1 MNAKRLIAFLLLF
14 LLQWG
19 YSEAI
24 AQEKAPQHQ
33 SLDKVQL
40 RLLYEVKRVADKG
53 NEKITLID
61 TMALNVGSIWSE
73 YYDWHKPKLD
83 SLLDIAHQLTGMTSS
98 LDTDDLNVRLAA
110 GAEVY
115 NMPRTPETF
124 RIYKERSTQRVIT
137 IDEGPFDMV
146 QERPTYLYLEEKITP
161 MEWVISPDTATVMGY
176 ECKRASTSFRGRNYN
191 VWFTP
196 DIPIQEG
203 PWKFYGLPGAIL
215 QAESS
220 DGIFQFRA
228 IGLERVGM
236 GSIAYPSDKVLM
248 PAKNRKQLI
257 DYQKNNKRGMEV
269 ILRYGAKN
277 LSYYTINPV
286 TYPQIELEP

>member
-1 MNAKRLIAFLLLF
+1 MNTKRLIAFLILF

-19 YSEAI
+19 YREAI

-61 TMALNVGSIWSE
+61 TMALNVGSMWSE

-98 LDTDDLNVRLAA
+98 LDTDDLNARLAA

-115 NMPRTPETF
+115 NMPRIPETF
-124 RIYKERSTQRVIT
+124 RIYKERATQRVIT

-146 QERPTYLYLEEKITP
+146 QERPPT
-161 MEWVISPDTATVMGY
+161 
-176 ECKRASTSFRGRNYN
+176 STS
-191 VWFTP
+191 
-196 DIPIQEG
+196 
-203 PWKFYGLPGAIL
+203 K
-215 QAESS
+215 
-220 DGIFQFRA
+220 
-228 IGLERVGM
+228 
-236 GSIAYPSDKVLM
+236 
-248 PAKNRKQLI
+248 RKLHLWS
-257 DYQKNNKRGMEV
+257 G
-269 ILRYGAKN
+269 
-277 LSYYTINPV
+277 
-286 TYPQIELEP
+286 